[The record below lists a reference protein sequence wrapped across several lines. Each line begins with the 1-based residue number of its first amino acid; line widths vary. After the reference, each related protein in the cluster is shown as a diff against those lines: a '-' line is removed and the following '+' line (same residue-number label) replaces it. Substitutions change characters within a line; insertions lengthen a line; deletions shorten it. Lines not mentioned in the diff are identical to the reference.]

1 MRILLAD
8 ANPKVRAA
16 LRLVLANLDAVVET
30 SDSPDIVR
38 LLAEITANCP
48 DIVLL
53 DVDLPGAQL
62 PRPAANPSLAE
73 LVQVL
78 RSLCPALKI
87 IALSSSPGAKQAC
100 LQAGVDAFFCKSDP
114 PDELLDLLASALR
127 GKQISRGRGVSII

>member
-8 ANPKVRAA
+8 ANPTVRAA

-30 SDSPDIVR
+30 SDSPDIIH

-53 DVDLPGAQL
+53 DVDLPGAQP
-62 PRPAANPSLAE
+62 PRPVAEPSLAE

-87 IALSSSPGAKQAC
+87 IALGSSPGAKPPC

-114 PDELLDLLASALR
+114 PDELLESLASALR
-127 GKQISRGRGVSII
+127 VGRDRVSRFGLHR